1 MAGASRS
8 SSGRSRPASETA
20 DDTQNLAPLESDP
33 SAAPITANTPLPP
46 LTPLPLASDA
56 GAGPATGQPPP
67 PAWPHPADMPTLPP
81 LPPANQPPRP
91 GAASASGITTAW
103 AAHTMFALTYTSVI
117 LLAAMAIAYT
127 AIIKSGVLLV
137 WGVLLIILLNVAY
150 FVVVS
155 NIARPGPAQPWRVP
169 FMNPR
174 RGP

>member
-1 MAGASRS
+1 
-8 SSGRSRPASETA
+8 
-20 DDTQNLAPLESDP
+20 
-33 SAAPITANTPLPP
+33 
-46 LTPLPLASDA
+46 
-56 GAGPATGQPPP
+56 
-67 PAWPHPADMPTLPP
+67 
-81 LPPANQPPRP
+81 
-91 GAASASGITTAW
+91 
-103 AAHTMFALTYTSVI
+103 MFALTYTSVI